1 MASMSLDPK
10 KVVKALSQADYQGV
24 LGRYKYNQERHEI
37 MDGVDFIPIPTAQ
50 IIKGKSNIIWP
61 PSLAG
66 AVYQKE
72 PWIQ

>member
-1 MASMSLDPK
+1 
-10 KVVKALSQADYQGV
+10 